1 MDYTKLKIEN
11 REKINQYATALQ
23 YGEVDFYPAYIQLEQ
38 TNRCNAECIMCN
50 HFYLGNRG
58 CGDLSET
65 VIEKIQPILPYCQTI
80 MLNGDGEPFLSR
92 TIEKNINCYALYG
105 IKVGTN
111 TNFCFVPESLWPYF
125 ADTFAFLNISCDGAT
140 SQTFEMIRRGLKFKQ
155 FLANISRLNDVAPN
169 LIKNFD
175 CVVTKQNL
183 RELPD
188 IVRIAGT
195 YGVRSVRFHR
205 LGVNPFI
212 ANESDQVE
220 YYYDLLDE
228 MLQLAEKTAH
238 EIGVVI
244 SYPKYQRPLKQLDLP
259 LKEDMF
265 REIEKRKVAA
275 LDRTRSVTLQDDY
288 YSEKVMDKDLFCRL
302 WNAGKVCQWAIERC
316 YIDINGNVSTCCF
329 NMKKNM
335 GSLMEHTFDEIWN
348 GDEYV
353 AFRKNMA
360 KHLLPDFCRQ
370 CNWIKESRF

>member
-1 MDYTKLKIEN
+1 MNTNKRVEN
-11 REKINQYATALQ
+11 RKRIDSYQIQDFDGT
-23 YGEVDFYPAYIQLEQ
+23 VDFYPAYIQIEQ

-80 MLNGDGEPFLSR
+80 MLNGDGEPFLCR
-92 TIEKNINCYALYG
+92 TIEKNIKCYAQYG

-259 LKEDMF
+259 LKEDIF